1 MAYSGAWR
9 SGAYKQ
15 PSLAGSIPALDHRE
29 PQDEPNSADN
39 WKTAPDN
46 PPLPPVEMVDDFAF
60 TVDQSPG
67 GPVYLPVEGHDIQY
81 TGVPSVR
88 VGPGPVL
95 PPNTVHQNDD
105 GSYAARRYKAPVLQ
119 DGTYSNGQLQ
129 MSYDVAGLRPA
140 GTPDL
145 PVAPGMQQQ
154 LNPNEYPNR
163 RVGHFFQRLTDR
175 VFQRVQW
182 DVEYRPVIVPN
193 AYTATQAGPAAQQN
207 QYTSPYAPSQTVDVR
222 VVNTVAPQLRRTP
235 DPWDESITVDGTE
248 QNVAAIPDYGFATFG
263 SF

>member
-15 PSLAGSIPALDHRE
+15 PSLAGSVPALDHRE
-29 PQDEPNSADN
+29 PQDQPNSSDN

-46 PPLPPVEMVDDFAF
+46 PPLPPAEVIDDFAF
-60 TVDQSPG
+60 SVDQSAG
-67 GPVYLPVEGHDIQY
+67 GPVFQPPKAHE
-81 TGVPSVR
+81 TPASGVSSVR

-95 PPNTVHQNDD
+95 PPNAAHMGDD
-105 GSYAARRYKAPVLQ
+105 GSYAARRYHAPVLQ
-119 DGTYSNGQLQ
+119 DGKYSNGQLQ

-154 LNPNEYPNR
+154 LNPSEYPNR

-182 DVEYRPVIVPN
+182 NVEYRPVVVPN
-193 AYTATQAGPAAQQN
+193 AYTATPAAASGTQN
-207 QYTSPYAPSQTVDVR
+207 QYTSPYAPAQSTQVR
-222 VVNTVAPQLRRTP
+222 VVNTVAPQMRRTP

-248 QNVAAIPDYGFATFG
+248 QNVSAIPDYGFASFG
-263 SF
+263 GF